1 VKFTGLSAY
10 KSYFLDFYNLVDL
23 IAIIPFLIGFLGLY
37 ISPIWKTLRILRIF
51 KILRYFPSVELMV
64 YGLKNKRSILLI
76 SMQVIFFLAL
86 ILSIALYYFE
96 HKSENSQFT
105 SISQALLWSLAKF
118 IGDIGGYGDF
128 IPVTLMG
135 KVLAT
140 LNGFL
145 GIAIFALPA
154 GIIGSGFLEEIE
166 KRQKEKEAIEHISL
180 VKDVFNTDH
189 LAELKRIKKK
199 YKMES
204 VRRKSLTHNDLKY
217 RLNLTDDHI
226 SEMIKRQSG
235 LRIRTVNT
243 ILKDDS
249 KVESIL
255 AEYYHDNRIYG
266 SFVDKNSTITIIS
279 PLSND
284 QPFLGHYTFAISE
297 IIGANYL
304 SIEKFSKSD
313 FNPKKILDFMENR
326 SYFQDDGPEALEVFK
341 EDIKTIMANTKTF
354 IIFGAKASKGYT
366 YELLNGGKAG
376 EKTLHIE
383 ESSYH
388 PVQNLSKF
396 ADEMN
401 SKLYEDGLRLGIH
414 EDCGMSTE
422 FHLLSYLKKKVGV
435 NALQINVSANLL
447 KEEKELYY
455 RSIFILGETIKD
467 NL

>member
-1 VKFTGLSAY
+1 
-10 KSYFLDFYNLVDL
+10 
-23 IAIIPFLIGFLGLY
+23 
-37 ISPIWKTLRILRIF
+37 
-51 KILRYFPSVELMV
+51 
-64 YGLKNKRSILLI
+64 
-76 SMQVIFFLAL
+76 
-86 ILSIALYYFE
+86 
-96 HKSENSQFT
+96 
-105 SISQALLWSLAKF
+105 
-118 IGDIGGYGDF
+118 
-128 IPVTLMG
+128 
-135 KVLAT
+135 
-140 LNGFL
+140 
-145 GIAIFALPA
+145 
-154 GIIGSGFLEEIE
+154 
-166 KRQKEKEAIEHISL
+166 
-180 VKDVFNTDH
+180 
-189 LAELKRIKKK
+189 
-199 YKMES
+199 
-204 VRRKSLTHNDLKY
+204 
-217 RLNLTDDHI
+217 
-226 SEMIKRQSG
+226 
-235 LRIRTVNT
+235 
-243 ILKDDS
+243 
-249 KVESIL
+249 
-255 AEYYHDNRIYG
+255 
-266 SFVDKNSTITIIS
+266 
-279 PLSND
+279 
-284 QPFLGHYTFAISE
+284 
-297 IIGANYL
+297 
-304 SIEKFSKSD
+304 
-313 FNPKKILDFMENR
+313 MENR